1 MKRFLATSK
10 RYVHTCKAL
19 SERPVM
25 EFKEVVED
33 RYSCK
38 KFNGEPVTEKAL
50 KAILEAGR
58 VAPTAKNLQEQH
70 VYVVQSPEKLALI
83 DELTPCRY
91 SATTVLVVA
100 FNKENVFTY
109 PGGTRDSG
117 IEDATIVATHMLLAA
132 KNAGVDSCWVNF
144 FNPEEVAGKLEL
156 PENEEVLMMLDLG
169 YAAEDGK
176 PLPNHASRKPLNDTV
191 TYL

>member
-1 MKRFLATSK
+1 
-10 RYVHTCKAL
+10 
-19 SERPVM
+19 M

-38 KFNGEPVTEKAL
+38 KFNGEPVAEKAL

-91 SATTVLVVA
+91 NAPTVLVVA
-100 FNKENVFTY
+100 FNKKNVFTY
-109 PGGTRDSG
+109 PGGPRDSG
-117 IEDATIVATHMLLAA
+117 IEDATIVATHMMLAA

-144 FNPEEVAGKLEL
+144 FNPEEAADKLEL
-156 PENEEVLMMLDLG
+156 SENEEVLMMLDLG

-176 PLPNHASRKPLNDTV
+176 PLPNHASRKPLSDTV